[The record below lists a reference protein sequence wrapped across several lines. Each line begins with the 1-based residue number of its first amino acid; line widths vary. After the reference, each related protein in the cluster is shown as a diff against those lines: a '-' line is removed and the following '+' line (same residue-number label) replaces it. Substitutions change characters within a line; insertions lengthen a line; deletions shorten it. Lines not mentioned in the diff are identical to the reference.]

1 MIQTYTPGSTLWY
14 LNLMMQREVWER
26 MQLWIDPNYM
36 DRLNRMQN
44 KYFNETGQE
53 FWWKPGYD
61 APDRA
66 PEISSKT
73 LLTQ

>member
-1 MIQTYTPGSTLWY
+1 
-14 LNLMMQREVWER
+14 MMQREVWER

-44 KYFNETGQE
+44 KYLNETGQE
-53 FWWKPGYD
+53 FWWKPGYT

-66 PEISSKT
+66 PEISSET